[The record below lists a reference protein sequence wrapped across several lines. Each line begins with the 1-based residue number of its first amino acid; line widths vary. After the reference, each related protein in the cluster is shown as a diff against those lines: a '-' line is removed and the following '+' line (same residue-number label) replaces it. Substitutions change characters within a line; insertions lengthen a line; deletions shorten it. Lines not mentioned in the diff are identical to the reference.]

1 MTTNYRSQ
9 QNRSQRGEDQED
21 QPITERVVRINR
33 VAKVVKGGRHLS
45 FNAIVV
51 VGDGE
56 GKVGVGM
63 GKADAV
69 PDAVRKGGVK
79 ARANMIEVPLSG
91 STIPHEIVWKY
102 GGAQVMLK
110 PAAPGTGVIAG
121 GAVRAVVE
129 LAGVRDIL
137 TKSRRSNNPVNVVKA
152 TFEALKHMRLPDVEL
167 QKRRNLVQAIQ
178 DREQAEARRRAEQQA
193 EREREA
199 AEAAAAEATAP
210 AGPEAAPAPA
220 PVTE

>member
-56 GKVGVGM
+56 GKVGIGM

-152 TFEALKHMRLPDVEL
+152 TFEALKQMRLPDVEL

-178 DREQAEARRRAEQQA
+178 DREQAEARRRAELQA

-199 AEAAAAEATAP
+199 AEAAAAAAAEATAP
-210 AGPEAAPAPA
+210 ETATA